1 MEQQHI
7 IETCTTV
14 LNENE
19 NNGHTMPAPNL
30 YPHQWLW
37 DTCFTSIGIRH
48 FDVDRAKNELLRIIK
63 GQWSN
68 GMIPHMIFESD
79 KRYHQ
84 DRDVWRSYM
93 SPYSSDNIATSGITQ
108 PPVLAEAILRVGQ
121 KMTKTAAKQ
130 FYKQVLPAL
139 FDYHTWLMTERD
151 PHKEG
156 LVLQIHPWETGLD
169 NTPPWM
175 NQLHEHSKPWWIQ
188 VVERLRLDGIVNLLR
203 RDTRHVPPGQ
213 RITNVEALMVFDM
226 IKRFRRKAY
235 DITKILHRSLFCIED
250 VGFNSILARNNQIIV
265 TLADIARV
273 KVPEELL
280 TKIDLQKTAIQK
292 CWDEQ
297 DGFFYSRDF
306 ITHDLITEQTIS
318 CLLPLY
324 SGVIT
329 QDQATRIVACIKN
342 YKSFGLNHPIPSVP
356 LNNPQFNPERYWQGP
371 SWISTNWLIIDGL
384 NRYGF
389 TDLARELKDKS
400 IELVN
405 LHGPYEYFSPLDG
418 KPLGASE
425 FSWTAALT
433 IDLIKDAKT

>member
-7 IETCTTV
+7 IDACRTV
-14 LNENE
+14 LDENE
-19 NNGHTMPAPNL
+19 HNGHTMPAPNL

-48 FDVDRAKNELLRIIK
+48 FDTTRAKNELLKIAAS
-63 GQWSN
+63 QWSN
-68 GMIPHMIFESD
+68 GMIPHMIFESG

-84 DRDVWRSYM
+84 DREVWRSYM
-93 SPYSSDNIATSGITQ
+93 SPYSPDHVATSGITQ
-108 PPVLAEAILRVGQ
+108 PPVLAEAVIRLGQ
-121 KMTKTAAKQ
+121 KLSKTEARQ
-130 FYKQVLPAL
+130 FYKQMLPVL
-139 FDYHTWLMTERD
+139 FDYHRWIMTERD
-151 PHKEG
+151 PHEEG
-156 LVLQIHPWETGLD
+156 LALQIHPWETGLD

-175 NQLHEHSKPWWIQ
+175 NQLHEHSKLWWIR
-188 VVERLRLDGIVNLLR
+188 VVEKLRLDGVVNVLR

-226 IKRFRRKAY
+226 IRRFRRKAY
-235 DITKILHRSLFCIED
+235 DINKILHRSMFCIED
-250 VGFNSILARNNQIIV
+250 VGFNSILARNNQNLIL
-265 TLADIARV
+265 LASLARI
-273 KVPEELL
+273 KVPLELVEM
-280 TKIDLQKTAIQK
+280 ISRQKNALQK

-306 ITHDLITEQTIS
+306 ITHDLLKEQTIS

-329 QDQATRIVACIKN
+329 KDQAKRLVACIQN

-371 SWISTNWLIIDGL
+371 TWLNTNWLIIDGL
-384 NRYGF
+384 KRYGY
-389 TDLARELKDKS
+389 TELAKEIADKS
-400 IELVN
+400 INLVGI
-405 LHGPYEYFSPLDG
+405 HGPYEYFSPLSG
-418 KPLGASE
+418 EPLGASE

-433 IDLIKDAKT
+433 IDLINKS